1 MVLFTYS
8 FLPYE
13 LDTQHQYVEEIEA
26 PKDAGTQEAVFS
38 VLPGGD
44 IGILSA
50 SRDSVQS
57 GNYRL
62 VAHLVFMYLQTCTPV
77 CFKLCGRNI

>member
-26 PKDAGTQEAVFS
+26 PKYAGTQEAVFS
-38 VLPGGD
+38 VLPGE
-44 IGILSA
+44 ILVS
-50 SRDSVQS
+50 
-57 GNYRL
+57 
-62 VAHLVFMYLQTCTPV
+62 
-77 CFKLCGRNI
+77 